1 MYLTEIFFYGTVY
14 GAWCVGLLLGTILAF
29 IVTKQDYSV
38 VEKEYKSTKM
48 SLIQRNSNMA
58 GDIKLSRLAGLRD
71 ARAVLRKSQNLNDAD
86 KKLADIER
94 RVQSN

>member
-1 MYLTEIFFYGTVY
+1 MYLTEIFFYSAVY

-29 IVTKQDYSV
+29 FVTKQNFSAA
-38 VEKEYKSTKM
+38 EKEYQNAKT
-48 SLIQRNSNMA
+48 SLMEQNSHLV

-71 ARAVLRKSQNLNDAD
+71 ARAILRKSQNLNDAD

-94 RVQSN
+94 RVEAN